1 MHQRRGWAERFRN
14 FLRHMYVERQI
25 YIRSHGHVQFIS
37 LSPLTQAAF
46 AFVAFACLT
55 WVAYSSV
62 NVVFKE
68 QIIAAKDRRYVKMQ
82 SSYEERLARIQSA
95 YDELNGQLIITEERF
110 LATTRQLEDKHEQ
123 LSMLMSQ
130 RQTAGSTLD
139 AMRSQHAAIANG
151 QQRSASAT
159 GNTVLMRVDGG
170 GDDGPALMPTSA
182 RPQLQESDLARF
194 VIETPEDGAAID
206 VAELAGA
213 RAGRP
218 NEVVAQI
225 DARLAQLDQAQQGLM
240 NNVEEL
246 TDRRLRELKSI
257 VAMTKVVNPEE
268 LLRRSASGPA
278 QGGPFIELGSGLE
291 LAGGDES
298 AFAKQL
304 FRVSQN
310 LKRVADLEE
319 SIARMPLAEPLLH
332 YRKTSSYGSRRDPFN
347 GRMAFHSGE
356 DFAAPHGTKV
366 YSPGVGTV
374 TYAGWRGGY
383 GRVVEIDHGNGFKT
397 RYGHLGSMSVK
408 VGQEIAFRDVIG
420 RVGSSGRSSG
430 PHLHYEVWFDG
441 IVRNPSKFIEAGHYV
456 FAKQG

>member
-1 MHQRRGWAERFRN
+1 
-14 FLRHMYVERQI
+14 MYVERQI

-37 LSPLTQAAF
+37 LSPLTQTAF
-46 AFVAFACLT
+46 ALIAFICLT

-68 QIIAAKDRRYVKMQ
+68 QIIAAKERRYVKMQ
-82 SSYEERLARIQSA
+82 SSYEERVARLQSA

-110 LATTRQLEDKHEQ
+110 LATTRQIEEKHKQ
-123 LSMLMSQ
+123 LSILMGQ
-130 RQTAGSTLD
+130 RQSAGSTLD
-139 AMRSQHAAIANG
+139 TMRSKYASVANG
-151 QQRSASAT
+151 QQASAGAA
-159 GNTVLMRVDGG
+159 GNSVLMRVDGTGEG
-170 GDDGPALMPTSA
+170 GSAVLHTTA
-182 RPQLQESDLARF
+182 RPDAQGTDSARF
-194 VIETPEDGAAID
+194 VIEQPEDGAAID
-206 VAELAGA
+206 VTELAGA
-213 RAGRP
+213 RAGKP

-225 DARLAQLDQAQQGLM
+225 DARLTQLDQAQQGLI

-257 VAMTKVVNPEE
+257 VSMTKVVDPEA
-268 LLRRSASGPA
+268 LLKRSASRSA
-278 QGGPFIELGSGLE
+278 QGGPFIELAGGLE

-310 LKRVADLEE
+310 LKKVADLEE
-319 SIARMPLAEPLLH
+319 SIARMPLAEPLTH
-332 YRKTSSYGSRRDPFN
+332 YRRTSSYGPRRDPFN

-356 DFAAPHGTKV
+356 DFAAPHGTRV

-374 TYAGWRGGY
+374 TFAGWRGGY

-408 VGQEIAFRDVIG
+408 VGQKIAFRDVIG